1 MQSKIY
7 ILKWKMIKTEIVFLK
22 EETQRKL
29 VDLLVDLSNYW
40 LVSS

>member
-1 MQSKIY
+1 
-7 ILKWKMIKTEIVFLK
+7 MIKTEIVFLK

>member
-1 MQSKIY
+1 
-7 ILKWKMIKTEIVFLK
+7 MIKTEIVFLK
-22 EETQRKL
+22 EKTQRQL